1 MNKTSYRQGK
11 YSDREGVSRYMSYG
25 IQHMGYMPVR
35 KVWYDKYSI
44 EIGIVVLIIV
54 AALAIVIACNV

>member
-35 KVWYDKYSI
+35 EVWYRKYSV
-44 EIGIVVLIIV
+44 EISLFLM
-54 AALAIVIACNV
+54 ALAIGLALVAGLSI